1 MPWLP
6 GLCSSHSAE
15 HPPCAQCVPQAGHLG
30 AVRPHLGAGDRWL
43 APVTPSRVGHL
54 ASPSDT
60 TQRRARARPLLLLAT
75 CLWEH
80 AVRRGK
86 PLLPGPGARGPL
98 HTGSSPFFP
107 RGHLQLVGHPSRGC
121 WGPLLPAQRT
131 APGQP
136 PPVAQELQQDWRRP
150 CSRDVGAGTEPTWG
164 QRCHGRARGTPRP
177 GTCYR
182 QEEAGPTHLSC
193 VWGPP
198 IGRQARGPRGPC
210 SSGCRDRRG
219 GGRSGLEAQGWQGLC
234 KVAPHR
240 TLANPGGSEGPLQS
254 WPRGG
259 GLCGR
264 PLILPPF
271 C

>member
-1 MPWLP
+1 MPR
-6 GLCSSHSAE
+6 
-15 HPPCAQCVPQAGHLG
+15 AGHLG
-30 AVRPHLGAGDRWL
+30 AVRPHLGPGDRGL

-60 TQRRARARPLLLLAT
+60 AQRRARAQPLLLHPT
-75 CLWEH
+75 CLRER
-80 AVRRGK
+80 ALRSG
-86 PLLPGPGARGPL
+86 GAAAAAAAATARIPL

-107 RGHLQLVGHPSRGC
+107 GGHLQLVGHPSRGC

-136 PPVAQELQQDWRRP
+136 PPVAQELQQDQRRP
-150 CSRDVGAGTEPTWG
+150 CSRDVGTGTEPAWG
-164 QRCHGRARGTPRP
+164 QRRRGRARGTPRP

-182 QEEAGPTHLSC
+182 QEEAGPTRLSC

-210 SSGCRDRRG
+210 SSRCRDRRG
-219 GGRSGLEAQGWQGLC
+219 GGSSGLEAQGWLGLC
-234 KVAPHR
+234 RVAPHR
-240 TLANPGGSEGPLQS
+240 ALSNPRGSEGPLPS
-254 WPRGG
+254 RPRVGVCV
-259 GLCGR
+259 CGR